1 MGNNTPLLLN
11 VFEMKNFNCEL
22 RYTWANNDPGSLMK
36 EMTLRHNT
44 VFLTMHVIK
53 CLFHANVLSGH
64 QKKRGFVS
72 LQSFTS

>member
-11 VFEMKNFNCEL
+11 VFEMKNFNCEF

-44 VFLTMHVIK
+44 VFHNE
-53 CLFHANVLSGH
+53 ANVM
-64 QKKRGFVS
+64 KRLFPTNA
-72 LQSFTS
+72 LQTEEDFML

>member
-11 VFEMKNFNCEL
+11 VFEMKNFNCEF

-44 VFLTMHVIK
+44 VFHNE
-53 CLFHANVLSGH
+53 A
-64 QKKRGFVS
+64 KRCNETS
-72 LQSFTS
+72 LPH